1 MKGSNAMAILTFL
14 LAVVLTVF
22 EFTAPLSAQR
32 FDKVVR
38 TDFFAGFSG
47 DQARLARA
55 MALCESIL
63 AEDPKHA
70 EAMVWH
76 GAGLL
81 FQAGRSFQAG
91 DTARGMQLFQ
101 TGLGEL
107 NGAVALA
114 PDNVAV
120 LIPRGAVLLQATRTM
135 DPAIGRPLLEQA
147 VADYEKVLTIQSDHF
162 DRLGDHP
169 RGELLFGLAE
179 GSARLGRL
187 DKARVYFERLVLSVP
202 GSGQTER
209 ARQWLNTGSLPKLAG
224 AGCIG
229 CHK

>member
-1 MKGSNAMAILTFL
+1 M
-14 LAVVLTVF
+14 
-22 EFTAPLSAQR
+22 
-32 FDKVVR
+32 VR
-38 TDFFAGFSG
+38 TEFFAGFSG
-47 DQARLARA
+47 DEARLDKA
-55 MALCESIL
+55 MILCESIL
-63 AEDPKHA
+63 AEHPEHA
-70 EAMVWH
+70 EALVWH

-81 FQAGRSFQAG
+81 FRAGRSFQAG
-91 DTARGMQLFQ
+91 DGPGGMQLFQ
-101 TGLGEL
+101 TGLTEL
-107 NGAVALA
+107 NGAVAIA

-147 VADYEKVLTIQSDHF
+147 VADYEKVLTIQAGHF
-162 DRLGDHP
+162 DSLGDHP

-179 GSARLGRL
+179 GNARLGRI
-187 DKARVYFERLVLSVP
+187 DKARAYFERLVSDVP

-209 ARQWLNTGSLPKLAG
+209 ARQWLNTGTLPKLAG